1 MEGSVATLPRP
12 RRRLALGRQAAR
24 LRGLP
29 TEVYFGGGI
38 VAFLLFLA
46 VFGPL
51 LAPDSPTAGS
61 ITHRLWN
68 VGVVGHPLGTDGQ
81 GRDIL
86 SRLIVGARPTL
97 VAGIVPV
104 LIAGLCGTALGMLA
118 ALSRHRWVRS
128 TVMRTLDVVYAFP
141 AILLAIAIG
150 AALGPGVGN
159 AIISLSIVL
168 IAPIARIVEGEVL
181 RLRSDDFMEAARASG
196 ASMPRIAV
204 RQVLPNIA
212 PPLLVYCTSLV
223 GLAIVYAAGLSF
235 LGLGVVAPQ
244 ADWGSMLNELRQTI
258 YERPILSVLPTVPI
272 FAAAVGFN
280 LLGDGLGKLLSVS
293 DRSPS

>member
-1 MEGSVATLPRP
+1 MEGAVSTLPRP
-12 RRRLALGRQAAR
+12 RRRVALGRRLAG

-51 LAPDSPTAGS
+51 LTPDSTTAGS
-61 ITHRLWN
+61 ITQRLWN
-68 VGVVGHPLGTDGQ
+68 VGVAGHPLGTDGQ

-86 SRLIVGARPTL
+86 SRLIAGARPTL
-97 VAGIVPV
+97 IAGIAPV
-104 LIAGLCGTALGMLA
+104 LIAGFLGTGLGMVA
-118 ALSRHRWVRS
+118 ALSRRWIRS
-128 TVMRTLDVVYAFP
+128 AVMRTLDVVYAFP

-168 IAPIARIVEGEVL
+168 IAPISRIVEGVVL

-196 ASMPRIAV
+196 AAMPRIAV

-258 YERPILSVLPTVPI
+258 YERPVLSVLPTIPI

-280 LLGDGLGKLLSVS
+280 LLGDGFGKLLSVS